1 MVKDSNIVDNRHLYI
16 GSSDIATIM
25 GLNKFKTRFDLLL
38 EKAQLTKDT
47 FDGNEYSSY
56 GDLMEP
62 KIREHLNETYKI
74 NLQPTTI
81 IKGNLRDN
89 SDGTDKA
96 NDIAVEIKTTSYIK
110 KTIKGYMHY
119 LVQLLFHLM
128 LNDVKKGLLGVY
140 KRERLDNG
148 DFDTAF
154 NPFNLQTFEIDIKDY
169 QELVNE
175 INNAIDKFLI
185 DLEKVK
191 ENPLIEEGE
200 L

>member
-1 MVKDSNIVDNRHLYI
+1 
-16 GSSDIATIM
+16 
-25 GLNKFKTRFDLLL
+25 
-38 EKAQLTKDT
+38 
-47 FDGNEYSSY
+47 
-56 GDLMEP
+56 
-62 KIREHLNETYKI
+62 
-74 NLQPTTI
+74 
-81 IKGNLRDN
+81 
-89 SDGTDKA
+89 
-96 NDIAVEIKTTSYIK
+96 
-110 KTIKGYMHY
+110 
-119 LVQLLFHLM
+119 M
-128 LNDVKKGLLGVY
+128 LNDVEKGLLGVY

-191 ENPLIEEGE
+191 ENPLIEESE